1 MRYDARMNGDSR
13 KSHFLTR
20 PMERIMWRA
29 GTGSPRVCG
38 CIDCAQVPGIGGM
51 TVSYPALRAAI
62 AIRSRSQG
70 ASSSITMLDIAAPC
84 VKPGNAVRSREVR
97 RAEAGRYAR
106 IWAGLPADGRRTP
119 HMRVH
124 LCRTDGVVAY
134 PLVAAPARVREPG
147 DGSAGARCRAVV
159 MPPSRR
165 YTCICAM
172 LPRWAGNARRLCRPA
187 RRDQETAS

>member
-13 KSHFLTR
+13 KSHFLTQ

-51 TVSYPALRAAI
+51 TVISGAAAAI

-70 ASSSITMLDIAAPC
+70 ASSSIAMLDIAAPC
-84 VKPGNAVRSREVR
+84 VKPGSAVRSREVR

-134 PLVAAPARVREPG
+134 LLVAAPARVREPG
-147 DGSAGARCRAVV
+147 DGSAGARCRAAV
-159 MPPSRR
+159 MPLSRR
-165 YTCICAM
+165 YTCIYAM
-172 LPRWAGNARRLCRPA
+172 LPRWAGNVQRLRRPA
-187 RRDQETAS
+187 RRDPETAS